1 MKSIANLTFEPGE
14 KVDGLF
20 EVPGTGF
27 TLPATIIA
35 GEKEGKTVLLTAGV
49 HSCEYVGIQTLQEL
63 RKELTPADI
72 TGTLVIIPVVNRTG
86 FENRTPTIVP
96 EDGKNVVYSRERPMV
111 LLLRSWHGL

>member
-35 GEKEGKTVLLTAGV
+35 GEK
-49 HSCEYVGIQTLQEL
+49 
-63 RKELTPADI
+63 
-72 TGTLVIIPVVNRTG
+72 
-86 FENRTPTIVP
+86 
-96 EDGKNVVYSRERPMV
+96 
-111 LLLRSWHGL
+111 